1 VRKYFSYIYWP
12 IKNTGW
18 VEPTTE
24 AKAHSRKLR
33 QACNWVKAHIILNVQ
48 FALTHH
54 MMSGEPGITTPDAGH
69 STRFPLWHWKIRP
82 GSQFIKA
89 SSEKKERSQ
98 PM

>member
-1 VRKYFSYIYWP
+1 M
-12 IKNTGW
+12 GW
-18 VEPTTE
+18 VKPTTE

-33 QACNWVKAHIILNVQ
+33 QACNWVEARIILNVQ
-48 FALTHH
+48 FALTH

-89 SSEKKERSQ
+89 SSEKKEGSQ